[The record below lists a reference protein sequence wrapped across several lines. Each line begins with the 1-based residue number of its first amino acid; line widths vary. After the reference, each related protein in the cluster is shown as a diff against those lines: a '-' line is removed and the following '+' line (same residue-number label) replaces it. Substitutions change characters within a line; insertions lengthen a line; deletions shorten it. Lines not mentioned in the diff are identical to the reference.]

1 MAKKE
6 KINRRVEFRL
16 RDRSEMTGCHK
27 CGAQEIVA
35 DIIIQDTRVFPPEE
49 ELRPLCDRCYDIYW
63 RDLERL
69 ADEGNALT
77 DSPRTKPEGSVKN
90 HAEIILTP
98 ITDPNEIEMLDKI
111 RAEKRAADDVKT
123 RRQSSRGNRAC
134 RGSSGGR
141 AAD

>member
-6 KINRRVEFRL
+6 KSKRRVEFRV

-35 DIIIQDTRVFPPEE
+35 DIVIQDIRLFPPTEE
-49 ELRPLCDRCYDIYW
+49 RRPLCDRCYDEYW
-63 RDLERL
+63 RYLERL
-69 ADEGNALT
+69 ADEGHAVA
-77 DSPRTKPEGSVKN
+77 DSPRTKPQGSTEK

-98 ITDPNEIEMLDKI
+98 VMDPNELEILDK
-111 RAEKRAADDVKT
+111 RVAEKRAANDVKT
-123 RRQSSRGNRAC
+123 QRQSSRGNRTC